1 MFSCMCGFFSESIR
15 SRYIVKKIIGEGG
28 YGKVYEG
35 IRISDGKK
43 VDKHFA
49 LTLKSVYTA
58 LIKKKPTDSFILKY
72 SILHG

>member
-1 MFSCMCGFFSESIR
+1 MSVFFVVFLESNR
-15 SRYIVKKIIGEGG
+15 SRYIVKTIIGEGG

-49 LTLKSVYTA
+49 LIFKSVYTA
-58 LIKKKPTDSFILKY
+58 
-72 SILHG
+72 

>member
-1 MFSCMCGFFSESIR
+1 MSVFFSESIR

-49 LTLKSVYTA
+49 LTFKSVYTA
-58 LIKKKPTDSFILKY
+58 
-72 SILHG
+72 